1 MKIAT
6 QAFAAIA
13 LASAATVACAQSW
26 PSKPLKLIN
35 PFPAGGGTDTFA
47 RPLAA
52 KLGTALGQPMI
63 VENLGGAGGT
73 LGATTA
79 SKQAPDGYTFFMG
92 ATHHAIA
99 ETLYSKLGYNIERDF
114 LPIAVVAVLPN
125 VVVVNPK
132 LPFKTVAELIAH
144 AKANPDK
151 LNFGSAGNGT
161 SHQLAGEL
169 FKTLTG
175 TRLTHVPYRGAGP
188 MMQDLLGGQVD
199 LAFDGMGSSAAQIKS
214 GKLRALAVTTP
225 KRSPLIPDVPTLA
238 EAGVAGYEVTTWYA
252 IWAVK
257 GTPQPIVDRM
267 QKEIAKA
274 LQSPDIKGIWEQQGA
289 IPGPAT
295 PAEFAPF
302 LRSEIVRWGKVV
314 KDGNVKV
321 DL

>member
-1 MKIAT
+1 MKIASH
-6 QAFAAIA
+6 ALSAACLV
-13 LASAATVACAQSW
+13 LASTLAQAQAW
-26 PSKPLKLIN
+26 PTKPMKLIN

-52 KLGTALGQPMI
+52 KIGIALGQPMI

-99 ETLYSKLGYNIERDF
+99 ETLYPKLGYNIERDF
-114 LPIAVVAVLPN
+114 VPIAVVAVLPN
-125 VVVVNPK
+125 VVVVHPT
-132 LPFKTVAELIAH
+132 LPVKTVAELVAY

-161 SHQLAGEL
+161 SHHLAGEL
-169 FKTLTG
+169 FKSMTG
-175 TRLTHVPYRGAGP
+175 TKITHVPYRGAGP

-214 GKLRALAVTTP
+214 GKLRALAVTTT
-225 KRSPLIPDVPTLA
+225 KRAAMLPAVPTMS
-238 EAGVAGYEVTTWYA
+238 EAGVPGYEVTTWYA
-252 IWAVK
+252 IWAIK
-257 GTPQPIVDRM
+257 GTPQPVIDRM
-267 QKEIAKA
+267 QKEIAAA
-274 LQSPDIKGIWEQQGA
+274 LASPDIKVIWEQQGA
-289 IPGPAT
+289 VPGPAT
-295 PAEFAPF
+295 TAEFTPF
-302 LRSEIVRWGKVV
+302 LKSEIARWGKVV
-314 KDGNVKV
+314 REGNVKI

>member
-1 MKIAT
+1 MKLAS

-13 LASAATVACAQSW
+13 LVSAATVACAQSW

-79 SKQAPDGYTFFMG
+79 SKQAPDGYAFFMG

-99 ETLYSKLGYNIERDF
+99 ETLYAKLGYNIERDF
-114 LPIAVVAVLPN
+114 APIAVVAVLPN
-125 VVVVNPK
+125 VLVVNPK
-132 LPFKTVAELIAH
+132 LPFKSVGELIAH
-144 AKANPDK
+144 AKANPDR

-161 SHQLAGEL
+161 SHHLAGEL

-175 TRLTHVPYRGAGP
+175 TRITHVPYRGAGP

-225 KRSPLIPDVPTLA
+225 KRTPLIPDVPTIA
-238 EAGVAGYEVTTWYA
+238 EAGVPGYEVTTWYA

-274 LQSPDIKGIWEQQGA
+274 LQSPDIKVIWEQQGA

>member
-1 MKIAT
+1 MKIALH
-6 QAFAAIA
+6 A
-13 LASAATVACAQSW
+13 LAAASVMLASTLAHAQAW
-26 PSKPLKLIN
+26 PTKPMKLIN

-52 KLGTALGQPMI
+52 KLGIALGQPMI

-73 LGATTA
+73 LGATAA
-79 SKQAPDGYTFFMG
+79 SKQSPDGYTFFMG

-99 ETLYSKLGYNIERDF
+99 ETLYPKLGYNIERDF
-114 LPIAVVAVLPN
+114 VPIAVVAVLPN

-132 LPFKTVAELIAH
+132 LPVTSVAELIAY

-161 SHQLAGEL
+161 SHHLAGEL
-169 FKTLTG
+169 FKSMTG
-175 TRLTHVPYRGAGP
+175 TKITHVPYRGAGP

-214 GKLRALAVTTP
+214 GKLRALAVTTA
-225 KRSPLIPDVPTLA
+225 KRAAMLPAVPTMS
-238 EAGVAGYEVTTWYA
+238 EAGIPGYEVTTWYA
-252 IWAVK
+252 IWAIK
-257 GTPQPIVDRM
+257 GTPQPVIDRM
-267 QKEIAKA
+267 QKEIAAA
-274 LQSPDIKGIWEQQGA
+274 LASPDMKVIWEQQGA
-289 IPGPAT
+289 APGAAS

-302 LRSEIVRWGKVV
+302 LKSEIARWGKVV
-314 KDGNVKV
+314 REGNVKV

>member
-1 MKIAT
+1 MKIVS

-13 LASAATVACAQSW
+13 LLSAATAACAQSW
-26 PSKPLKLIN
+26 PSKPVKLIN

-47 RPLAA
+47 RPLAL

-79 SKQAPDGYTFFMG
+79 SKQPPDGYTFLMG

-114 LPIAVVAVLPN
+114 TPIAVVAVLPN
-125 VVVVNPK
+125 VIVVNPK

-161 SHQLAGEL
+161 SHHLAGEL

-225 KRSPLIPDVPTLA
+225 KRSPLIPDLPTVA
-238 EAGVAGYEVTTWYA
+238 EAGVPGYEVTTWYA

-257 GTPQPIVDRM
+257 GTPQPIIDRM

-274 LQSPDIKGIWEQQGA
+274 LQSPDIKAIWEQQGA
-289 IPGPAT
+289 VPGPQT

-302 LRSEIVRWGKVV
+302 LRAEIVRWGKVV

>member
-1 MKIAT
+1 MK
-6 QAFAAIA
+6 
-13 LASAATVACAQSW
+13 LASKAVGMAFLLAAATLAGAQSW
-26 PSKPLKLIN
+26 PVKPVKLIN

-52 KLGTALGQPMI
+52 KLGAALGQPMI

-73 LGATTA
+73 LGATAA
-79 SKQAPDGYTFFMG
+79 SKQASDGYTFFMG

-99 ETLYSKLGYNIERDF
+99 ETLYPKLGYGIERDF
-114 LPIAVVAVLPN
+114 TPIAVVAVLPN

-132 LPFKTVAELIAH
+132 LPFRNVGELIAY
-144 AKANPDK
+144 AKANPTK

-161 SHQLAGEL
+161 SHHLAGEL
-169 FKTLTG
+169 FKTMTG
-175 TRLTHVPYRGAGP
+175 TQLTHVPYRGAGP

-199 LAFDGMGSSAAQIKS
+199 LAFDGMGSAAAQIRS

-225 KRSPLIPDVPTLA
+225 KRASMLPDVPTMS
-238 EAGVAGYEVTTWYA
+238 EAGVTGYEVTTWYA
-252 IWAVK
+252 IWAIK
-257 GTPQPIVDRM
+257 GTPQPIIDRV

-274 LQSPDIKGIWEQQGA
+274 LQSPEMKTIWDQQGA
-289 IPGPAT
+289 VPGPAS

-302 LRSEIVRWGKVV
+302 LRSEVVRWGKIV
-314 KDGNVKV
+314 KDGNVKI

>member
-1 MKIAT
+1 MISAAKT
-6 QAFAAIA
+6 FAALLIA
-13 LASAATVACAQSW
+13 AAAGAAQAQAW
-26 PSKPLKLIN
+26 PAKPVKLIN

-52 KLGTALGQPMI
+52 KLGTALGQPII

-79 SKQAPDGYTFFMG
+79 SKQPADGYTFFMG

-99 ETLYSKLGYNIERDF
+99 ESLYPKLGYNIERDF
-114 LPIAVVAVLPN
+114 VPVAIVAILPN

-132 LPFKTVAELIAH
+132 LPVKSVKELVAY

-161 SHQLAGEL
+161 SHHLAGEL
-169 FKTLTG
+169 FKTMTG
-175 TRLTHVPYRGAGP
+175 TQLMHVPYRGAGP
-188 MMQDLLGGQVD
+188 MMQDLLGGNVD

-214 GKLRALAVTTP
+214 GKLRPLAVTAP
-225 KRSPLIPDVPTLA
+225 RRASLLPEVPTMS

-252 IWAVK
+252 IWAIK

-267 QKEIAKA
+267 SNEIGKA
-274 LQSPDIKGIWEQQGA
+274 LQAPDIKAIWDQQGA
-289 IPGPAT
+289 VGGT
-295 PAEFAPF
+295 QSPAEFAAF
-302 LRSEIVRWGKVV
+302 LHAEIARWGKVV
-314 KDGNVKV
+314 KDANVKV